1 MKHSIFILFL
11 FVGFTTSSL
20 AQTTV
25 NQQSVFLDSVLAG
38 SPRDSYSLIH
48 QLEIY
53 DTQIE
58 NKDYIIAK
66 LKSEID
72 QRDKDV
78 YNHQKYYERLS
89 TQLEYEKKKYIEL
102 ILQADKIK
110 NSMYNNFDILS
121 FDNLYKSFRQFLFI
135 KYLSDRKKL
144 SA

>member
-1 MKHSIFILFL
+1 MKRLIFILFL
-11 FVGFTTSSL
+11 FVGFTVNCF

-38 SPRDSYSLIH
+38 APHDSYSLIH

-58 NKDYIIAK
+58 NKDFIIAK
-66 LKSEID
+66 LKAEID

-102 ILQADKIK
+102 ILQA
-110 NSMYNNFDILS
+110 
-121 FDNLYKSFRQFLFI
+121 
-135 KYLSDRKKL
+135 
-144 SA
+144 